1 MKKPLKMDNN
11 YTTINMV
18 TEFPNAKWNEDT
30 IFKPLEYEE
39 NEAVSLFDI

>member
-1 MKKPLKMDNN
+1 
-11 YTTINMV
+11 MV

-39 NEAVSLFDI
+39 NEAVSLFDIWAIVSFVFR